1 MTTYE
6 LAKAMENELR
16 SWRRELHRHPELGRN
31 EHFAQEFICA
41 RLDEMGILYQREAT
55 AVLALIRGRKE
66 HPLIGLRADMDALPI
81 REQTGLPF
89 ASQNDG
95 CMHACGHDCHMAM
108 LLGAAQLLQGMRDEL
123 DCSVRLIFQPAEETV
138 TGAASIIGHPAL
150 QGMDTVFAI
159 HIWSYLELGKI
170 SLEAGPRMAAA
181 GAFKIHI
188 RGRNS
193 HCGRPQDGADAVLA
207 AANVVQALQ
216 SVVSRRM
223 DPFAPVVLNIGKMT
237 AGTAFNIMAG
247 EAELA
252 GTTRYFD
259 PALTETLPRLIGEI
273 AAHAAAEV
281 GAEAKLE
288 YESRVP
294 PVINDTTCSAL
305 AEQAVAKMGA
315 PAVTSQLQE
324 TMISEDFS
332 LFMGEAPGCLAFL
345 GGRNEAAGQCWP
357 HHHERFD
364 VDEAALPI
372 GTALYVQYALEAA
385 QHFA

>member
-1 MTTYE
+1 M
-6 LAKAMENELR
+6 
-16 SWRRELHRHPELGRN
+16 
-31 EHFAQEFICA
+31 
-41 RLDEMGILYQREAT
+41 
-55 AVLALIRGRKE
+55 
-66 HPLIGLRADMDALPI
+66 
-81 REQTGLPF
+81 
-89 ASQNDG
+89 
-95 CMHACGHDCHMAM
+95 
-108 LLGAAQLLQGMRDEL
+108 
-123 DCSVRLIFQPAEETV
+123 
-138 TGAASIIGHPAL
+138 
-150 QGMDTVFAI
+150 
-159 HIWSYLELGKI
+159 
-170 SLEAGPRMAAA
+170 
-181 GAFKIHI
+181 
-188 RGRNS
+188 
-193 HCGRPQDGADAVLA
+193 LA

-281 GAEAKLE
+281 GAEATLE